1 VELAF
6 PPAFYVTMETPEFD
20 PKKYGELLAQTLPV
34 VIDNLQDHE
43 RLLTAAEA
51 LMDRGEDLSSEER
64 KLLELLVV
72 LVEIFEHEV
81 EEADEQA
88 QPLPHETLQRLMQSR
103 EMTAESL
110 NDVFGN
116 PKLTADILNG
126 RKAISKG
133 QAKAL
138 GKLFDVPPKLFFSE

>member
-1 VELAF
+1 MD
-6 PPAFYVTMETPEFD
+6 TDSNSEFD
-20 PKKYGELLAQTLPV
+20 AQKYGELLARTLPV

-43 RLLTAAEA
+43 RLLTAAET
-51 LMDRGEDLSSEER
+51 LMDRGDDLSAEER

-81 EEADEQA
+81 EEADEQP
-88 QPLPHETLQRLMQSR
+88 QPLPHETLQRLMESR
-103 EMTAESL
+103 SWSAEAL

-116 PKLTADILNG
+116 PKLTAEVLSG

>member
-1 VELAF
+1 MDTDLI
-6 PPAFYVTMETPEFD
+6 PEFD
-20 PKKYGELLAQTLPV
+20 AQKYGELLARALPM

-43 RLLTAAEA
+43 RLLTAAET
-51 LMDRGEDLSSEER
+51 LMDRGDGLSAEER

-81 EEADEQA
+81 EEADEQP
-88 QPLPHETLQRLMQSR
+88 QPLPHETLRRLMESR
-103 EMTAESL
+103 SWGVETL

-116 PKLTADILNG
+116 PKLTAEVIGG